1 MSAPTLDP
9 LAAPSRMDELDEE
22 FNLAEYWK
30 IVKRR
35 WPLLVACALLGGIG
49 GLVQSFLATP
59 LYRASATINIEPEKI
74 TPAALMGGGSGGL
87 AYDFSTREYLPTQLE
102 LLRSGVVAERAV
114 QKLGLAESE
123 VTGAGKRTSG
133 KKESGVD
140 EAVTPERVSRIARGI
155 QGGIE
160 VSVLPGTTLVTVAYI
175 SPSPK
180 LAADVVNAIADSYIE
195 WSSESKAR
203 TAGQATQFLSTQ
215 VEQLKSE
222 IEQKE
227 KEITAYGMSKD
238 IYTLDPQSNTTLLKL
253 ESLNKEYAD
262 VAAERVEKEAKYQE
276 LMAARPET
284 IVDAN
289 QGPVAQLRA
298 EQARLERDYEQKLNI
313 YKPDFPAM
321 QQLKAQIQKGKDHL
335 ATVVAEGANRV
346 REAAKNDYLAVQRRE
361 ENLKDLLRQQKGEAA
376 KLSTN
381 SVEFTNLRVELST
394 KRSLLDSLL
403 KRQTETDMASRLS
416 TVRQENL
423 RIVDRAALPEYRWRP
438 SYRRNVSRALLFGI
452 FAGIGLVALL
462 EYSDRSLKTSQQ
474 VENVLK
480 LPSLG
485 VIVALGE
492 RGRRG
497 YGYGYGGYGYGYGY
511 GLRRKKKAAEGKPEA
526 PKAPDI
532 ELLPHHHPKSV
543 VSEAYRA
550 FRTSLLLSRA
560 GGVKSIVVT
569 SCFPGEGKTATAS
582 NLAVVLAQLNKK
594 VLLVDGDLHK
604 PRVHEVFKIS
614 NKVGLVSI
622 LTEGLALQKAIV
634 MSPVP
639 DLWVL
644 PAGPIPPNP
653 SGLLQSKAMEEFLAY
668 VATAYDYVV
677 IDSPPVQAVADAL
690 ILGNQTDGVVITVHG
705 GKTPREHVARVRD
718 KLRRANVR
726 ILGILINLLRE
737 PMGTGYGAPY
747 RYKGKKGAYGSYGAY
762 GAYGEGYGYGYL
774 DDADATGSSEAPPAP
789 TGTSGSSG
797 AAAKVATR
805 TPMRVTKS

>member
-1 MSAPTLDP
+1 MAGPPSGTFVAPG
-9 LAAPSRMDELDEE
+9 RQMDELDEE

-35 WPLLVACALLGGIG
+35 WPLLAACAVLGAVG
-49 GLVQSFLATP
+49 GLVQSFIATP

-74 TPAALMGGGSGGL
+74 TPSALGVGAAALT
-87 AYDFSTREYLPTQLE
+87 YDFSTREYLPTQLE

-123 VTGAGKRTSG
+123 MEGARKPLLGG
-133 KKESGVD
+133 KKETIQ
-140 EAVTPERVSRIARGI
+140 EAVTPERVARIARGI
-155 QGGIE
+155 KGGIE

-175 SPSPK
+175 SPSAK
-180 LAADVVNAIADSYIE
+180 MAADIVNAVADSYLE

-215 VEQLKSE
+215 IEQIKSE

-227 KEITAYGMSKD
+227 KELTAYGMSKD
-238 IYTLDPQSNTTLLKL
+238 IFTLDPQSNTTLLKL
-253 ESLNKEYAD
+253 ESLNKEYAT
-262 VAAERVEKEAKYQE
+262 VAAERVEKEARYQE
-276 LMAARPET
+276 LMAARPEA

-289 QGPVAQLRA
+289 QGPIAQLKA

-321 QQLKAQIQKGKDHL
+321 QQLKAQIQKGKEHMASL
-335 ATVVAEGANRV
+335 VLEGANRV

-485 VIVALGE
+485 VIVAMGE
-492 RGRRG
+492 RSKRG

-511 GLRRKKKAAEGKPEA
+511 GFRKRKKAGEADKAGA

-532 ELLPHHHPKSV
+532 ELLPHYHPKSV

-582 NLAVVLAQLNKK
+582 NLAVVLAQLGKK

-604 PRVHEVFKIS
+604 PRVHEVFKVS
-614 NKVGLVSI
+614 NRTGLVTI
-622 LTEGLALQKAIV
+622 LTEGIPAQKAILAT
-634 MSPVP
+634 PVP
-639 DLWVL
+639 DLSVL

-653 SGLLQSKAMEEFLAY
+653 SGLLQSRGMEDFLAF
-668 VATAYDYVV
+668 ATTNYDFVV

-690 ILGNQTDGVVITVHG
+690 ILGNQTDGLVITVHG

-737 PMGTGYGAPY
+737 PLGTGYGAPY
-747 RYKGKKGAYGSYGAY
+747 RYKGKKGAYGSY
-762 GAYGEGYGYGYL
+762 AYGEAYGYGYL
-774 DDADATGSSEAPPAP
+774 EDDTSGGGSTPPP
-789 TGTSGSSG
+789 TGKAGAGG
-797 AAAKVATR
+797 AAAKVATKIG
-805 TPMRVTKS
+805 TGATKP

>member
-1 MSAPTLDP
+1 
-9 LAAPSRMDELDEE
+9 
-22 FNLAEYWK
+22 
-30 IVKRR
+30 
-35 WPLLVACALLGGIG
+35 
-49 GLVQSFLATP
+49 VQSFLATP

-690 ILGNQTDGVVITVHG
+690 ILGNQTDAVVITVHG

-726 ILGILINLLRE
+726 IL
-737 PMGTGYGAPY
+737 
-747 RYKGKKGAYGSYGAY
+747 
-762 GAYGEGYGYGYL
+762 
-774 DDADATGSSEAPPAP
+774 
-789 TGTSGSSG
+789 
-797 AAAKVATR
+797 
-805 TPMRVTKS
+805 